1 MTDVLARINSDQF
14 GATMRWFQLR
24 FVQNDGVE
32 SVFSLTFPADSLNP
46 MGFVQGGMI
55 SAALDD
61 ATSATMIN
69 GYGGS
74 KAPLTTDLHM
84 MFHRSLPK
92 GPASVRTK
100 IIRLGNRIATCEGRL
115 FDPEGRLVATLLH
128 SAQPVTPPNA

>member
-32 SVFSLTFPADSLNP
+32 SVFSLTFPAESLNP

-61 ATSATMIN
+61 AT
-69 GYGGS
+69 
-74 KAPLTTDLHM
+74 
-84 MFHRSLPK
+84 
-92 GPASVRTK
+92 
-100 IIRLGNRIATCEGRL
+100 
-115 FDPEGRLVATLLH
+115 
-128 SAQPVTPPNA
+128 